1 MRSLMSVLS
10 TCKSS
15 FISLLLSLSLYRRQ
29 RPIYLSSLLPLASPP
44 AEREREEIE
53 REREGDQLAGQFA
66 KSFRERKRDEKG
78 QWRRDTHLPLPIL
91 SSHNAPHT
99 FSPTSPFFSL

>member
-1 MRSLMSVLS
+1 MSVLS

-15 FISLLLSLSLYRRQ
+15 FISLLLSLSLSLYRRQ

-53 REREGDQLAGQFA
+53 RERE
-66 KSFRERKRDEKG
+66 
-78 QWRRDTHLPLPIL
+78 
-91 SSHNAPHT
+91 
-99 FSPTSPFFSL
+99 TS